1 MSAPAVQQV
10 PVSYGDGR
18 PQVTRRMKLWRTL
31 FRQPRPLRRFAP
43 KIDFDPKQHIPD
55 LEVAAQW
62 GEQIIIEDIATVLHR
77 DGTSSSLRRL
87 VTQLYGAEQ
96 LGSWDELVRSFD
108 ARRESF
114 VVKKAKLYFPDG
126 TWRNAE
132 NKKYTTPVPGE
143 RANNHGRTIVLR
155 FYPLRPGVTIEY
167 EEQYDEFR
175 LHEFGHDVAS
185 HIYLQ
190 TGAPCLHRRFTVAIA
205 KPFAI
210 NFQAHHGAP
219 PPTERWDKE
228 YHVCTWE
235 SRNVDGLEFDG
246 WTPPMRDFAPWVD
259 VSSASG
265 WTPFARKLRDELE
278 PGGRT
283 DREVVKL
290 AKELADNKQTPLE
303 KASAAY
309 AYVARTVR
317 YGRPPTESLTRNSRS
332 ATQMFQDLRGDC
344 KDKSALLVQ
353 LLRAMDMQANVAAVM
368 TADEGRAPF
377 LPSARFNHALVRLMI
392 EGQTY
397 WLDAANGPFGF
408 ADLPAGDQGIQALVL
423 DHDSFHFDQIVPRGG
438 DFRDESRECVG
449 VIGADGSYDFEASF
463 RFAGETGARLR
474 WQLIDRT
481 EEHCLTVLQSWLGN
495 DFQGAVGDDFLYG
508 SVEDLGGPFCFSCRA
523 KLPRVART
531 IKDLVLVNI
540 PWSSP
545 LSMTGPIS
553 APIRKLPLA
562 LPPSHHVYERHSLEL
577 PPGAIPYA
585 VPDPFVREC
594 QWSAF
599 SLRTTVERNRLICE
613 RSFRLS
619 GGPIPVDQFPSFQNF
634 WRECSWADHAEIVLR
649 TR

>member
-1 MSAPAVQQV
+1 
-10 PVSYGDGR
+10 
-18 PQVTRRMKLWRTL
+18 
-31 FRQPRPLRRFAP
+31 
-43 KIDFDPKQHIPD
+43 
-55 LEVAAQW
+55 
-62 GEQIIIEDIATVLHR
+62 
-77 DGTSSSLRRL
+77 
-87 VTQLYGAEQ
+87 
-96 LGSWDELVRSFD
+96 
-108 ARRESF
+108 
-114 VVKKAKLYFPDG
+114 
-126 TWRNAE
+126 
-132 NKKYTTPVPGE
+132 
-143 RANNHGRTIVLR
+143 
-155 FYPLRPGVTIEY
+155 
-167 EEQYDEFR
+167 
-175 LHEFGHDVAS
+175 
-185 HIYLQ
+185 
-190 TGAPCLHRRFTVAIA
+190 
-205 KPFAI
+205 
-210 NFQAHHGAP
+210 
-219 PPTERWDKE
+219 
-228 YHVCTWE
+228 
-235 SRNVDGLEFDG
+235 
-246 WTPPMRDFAPWVD
+246 
-259 VSSASG
+259 
-265 WTPFARKLRDELE
+265 
-278 PGGRT
+278 
-283 DREVVKL
+283 
-290 AKELADNKQTPLE
+290 
-303 KASAAY
+303 
-309 AYVARTVR
+309 
-317 YGRPPTESLTRNSRS
+317 
-332 ATQMFQDLRGDC
+332 
-344 KDKSALLVQ
+344 
-353 LLRAMDMQANVAAVM
+353 M

-377 LPSARFNHALVRLMI
+377 RPSARFNHALVRLLI

-508 SVEDLGGPFCFSCRA
+508 SVDDLGGPFCFSCRA

-577 PPGAIPYA
+577 PPGATPYA